1 MAFDFH
7 ADRSKYFQLQYN
19 NTKDN
24 ILPMIENQKPIVAGM
39 KVLEIGC
46 RDGGVLMPFLERGC
60 TITGFDLDRGPVE
73 SAQKIYADKI
83 QQGIASFFVKDVH
96 DYIAENKDKVEAKFD
111 IIVLKDVIEHV
122 YGHEEMISNLKHILL
137 PGGVIYFGFPPWQ
150 NPFGGHQ
157 QVLHSKLWSSL
168 PYYHMLPNF
177 IYYGIMKRWEKDNYG
192 FIKATKETR
201 ITPEKFERL
210 VKKHNFEILENHH
223 FFIATMYKYKFGIKP
238 RKQSSIIKVIPY
250 FRNFFTTA
258 VDYVI
263 RQKS

>member
-7 ADRSKYFQLQYN
+7 SDRTIYFKLQYN

-24 ILPMIENQKPIVAGM
+24 IIPWIEKHKPISAGM
-39 KVLEIGC
+39 RVLEIGC
-46 RDGGVLMPFLERGC
+46 RDGGVLMPFMERGC
-60 TITGFDLDRGPVE
+60 TVTGFDLDRGPVE
-73 SAQKIYADKI
+73 SAQKIYAEDIK
-83 QQGIASFFVKDVH
+83 QGKASFFVKDVH
-96 DYIAENKDKVEAKFD
+96 DYIAENKDNQSAKFD

-137 PGGVIYFGFPPWQ
+137 PTGVLYFGFPPWQ

-157 QVLHSKLWSSL
+157 QVLRSKLWSRL
-168 PYYHMLPNF
+168 PYYHLLPNF
-177 IYYGIMKRWEKDNYG
+177 IYYGIIKRWEKDSFG

-210 VKKHNFEILENHH
+210 VQKHNFEILENHH
-223 FFIATMYKYKFGIKP
+223 YLIGTMYKYKFGLMP
-238 RKQSSIIKVIPY
+238 RRQFGIIKGIPY